1 MTNFKAGDTVKRV
14 RGGSFYEVHEGGVYT
29 IHRVLEGKGIELI
42 GHRSNYDP
50 DMFILHQERHV
61 MSLAVCHEV
70 ASLDKQM
77 RDCKYSLKT
86 LKDVYEEQANIRQ
99 AEIDT
104 LEASLSALKTKYNI
118 EG

>member
-14 RGGSFYEVHEGGVYT
+14 RGGSFYEVREGGVYT
-29 IHRVLEGKGIELI
+29 IHRVLDQGIELI

-50 DMFILHQERHV
+50 DMFVLHKELHIV
-61 MSLAVCHEV
+61 NLAVCHEV
-70 ASLDKQM
+70 VSLDKQM
-77 RDCKYSLKT
+77 RDCRASLKI